1 MGLFNDKK
9 EIELLKNAGIE
20 IEEDKEYTIEE
31 KNNMSIQVSDYILSH
46 SSKNGDIAKLQNE
59 YSIILN
65 KLVK

>member
-9 EIELLKNAGIE
+9 ELELLKNAGIE
-20 IEEDKEYTIEE
+20 IEKDKEYTIEE

-46 SSKNGDIAKLQNE
+46 SSKNGDIAKLQNK